1 MTYQNYSLKQLQA
14 IDAAHHLHPFTDHK
28 ELRGAGSRMITRAD
42 GPFIYDSEGNEILDG
57 MAGLW
62 CVNVG
67 YGRDELAEAAYEQ
80 MKELPY
86 YNSFF
91 KCSTP
96 TPVLLAQKTRRD
108 RARQTSTRCSS
119 ARPARKPTTRRC
131 GWCATTGRSKASRE
145 KNRIISRKMAYHGS
159 TIAGASLGGMDGM
172 HGQLGGAVPNIVHVM
187 MPYAFEL
194 ALPGESDHDFG
205 LRAAKAVE
213 DAILEAGADNVAAF
227 IGEPIQGA
235 GGVKIPPASYW
246 PEIQRICRKYD
257 VLLMLDEV
265 ITGYGR
271 TGEWFA
277 AQTFG
282 IEPDTITTAKALT
295 SGYQPLSALLVGDRI
310 AATLVEKGGEFFH
323 GYTYSGHPVAC
334 AVGAEE
340 PRDHRARRPD
350 RAGAR
355 PIPGLIS
362 RRRCSERIAGH
373 PLVGEVRSFGLMG
386 AIEIVKDKATRE
398 RFQPAGSA
406 AVVVRDHA
414 IANGMMLRATGDTM
428 ILSPPL
434 IWTRDTID
442 LACDRIVKALDLA
455 ERDLQEVNG
464 TFRESAGWAAI
475 ARRLDRMTT
484 YWRSIA

>member
-1 MTYQNYSLKQLQA
+1 MTYQNYSLAQLQQ
-14 IDAAHHLHPFTDHK
+14 IDAAHHLHPFTDHRD
-28 ELRGAGSRMITRAD
+28 LRDAGARMITRAE

-67 YGRDELAEAAYEQ
+67 YGRNELAEAAYRQ

-91 KCSTP
+91 RCSTP
-96 TPVLLAQKTRRD
+96 TPVLLSQRLAEIAPANVNQVFYG
-108 RARQTSTRCSS
+108 SS
-119 ARPARKPTTRRC
+119 GSESNDTALRLVRHFWALQGRP
-131 GWCATTGRSKASRE
+131 E
-145 KNRIISRKMAYHGS
+145 KNRIISRKTAYHGS
-159 TIAGASLGGMDGM
+159 TIAGASLGGMQGM
-172 HGQLGGAVPNIVHVM
+172 HDQLYGAVPNIVHVM
-187 MPYAFEL
+187 QPYAYEL

-227 IGEPIQGA
+227 IGEPVMGA
-235 GGVKIPPASYW
+235 GGVRIPPASYW
-246 PEIQRICRKYD
+246 PEIQRICRKHD

-271 TGEWFA
+271 TGAWFA

-282 IEPDTITTAKALT
+282 LEPDTITTAKALT

-310 AATLVEKGGEFFH
+310 AATLVEKGGEFYH

-334 AVGAEE
+334 AVALANLDIIEKE
-340 PRDHRARRPD
+340 
-350 RAGAR
+350 
-355 PIPGLIS
+355 GLIE
-362 RRRCSERIAGH
+362 RVRTDTGPYFATALQERIAGH
-373 PLVGEVRSFGLMG
+373 PLVGEVRAIGLMG
-386 AIEIVKDKATRE
+386 AIEIVRDKATKA
-398 RFQPAGSA
+398 RFEPAGDA

-428 ILSPPL
+428 IMSPPL
-434 IWTRDTID
+434 IWTRATID
-442 LACDRIVKALDLA
+442 MACERIVKALDLA
-455 ERDLQEVNG
+455 LADL
-464 TFRESAGWAAI
+464 SKKAA
-475 ARRLDRMTT
+475 
-484 YWRSIA
+484 

>member
-1 MTYQNYSLKQLQA
+1 MTYQNYSLEQLQK

-28 ELRGAGSRMITRAD
+28 ELRGLGSRMIARAK
-42 GPFIYDSEGNEILDG
+42 GPFIYDSEGKEILDA

-67 YGRDELAEAAYEQ
+67 YGRDELAEVAYEQ
-80 MKELPY
+80 MKQLPF

-91 KCSTP
+91 KCTTP
-96 TPVLLAQKTRRD
+96 PATLLAKKIAEIAPANINQVFFG
-108 RARQTSTRCSS
+108 SS
-119 ARPARKPTTRRC
+119 GSESNDTALRLVRHYWSLEGKPQ
-131 GWCATTGRSKASRE
+131 
-145 KNRIISRKMAYHGS
+145 KNRIISRNMAYHGS
-159 TIAGASLGGMDGM
+159 TVAGTSLGGMEHM

-194 ALPGESDHDFG
+194 ALPGESDQDFG
-205 LRAAKAVE
+205 IRAARAVE
-213 DAILEAGADNVAAF
+213 DAILEAGPDNVAAF

-277 AQTFG
+277 AQSMG
-282 IEPDTITTAKALT
+282 IEADTITTAKALT

-310 AATLVEKGGEFFH
+310 AATLVEKGGEFYH

-334 AVGAEE
+334 AVALRNLE
-340 PRDHRARRPD
+340 
-350 RAGAR
+350 
-355 PIPGLIS
+355 II
-362 RRRCSERIAGH
+362 EREGMIERVRSDTGPYFGEQLQKRVAGH
-373 PLVGEVRSFGLMG
+373 PLVGEVRTFGLLG
-386 AIEIVKDKATRE
+386 AIEIVSDRATRA
-398 RFQPAGSA
+398 RFEPSGSA

-414 IANGMMLRATGDTM
+414 IANGLMMRATGDTM

-434 IWTRDTID
+434 IWTRETID
-442 LACDRIVKALDLA
+442 LACDRIARALDLA
-455 ERDLQEVNG
+455 AADLG
-464 TFRESAGWAAI
+464 RK
-475 ARRLDRMTT
+475 
-484 YWRSIA
+484 

>member
-1 MTYQNYSLKQLQA
+1 MTYQNYSLKQLQQ

-28 ELRGAGSRMITRAD
+28 ELRAAGSRIITRAE
-42 GPFIYDSEGNEILDG
+42 GPFIYDSEGNQLLDG

-67 YGRDELAEAAYEQ
+67 YGRDELAEAAYRQ

-96 TPVLLAQKTRRD
+96 TPVLLSKRLAEIAPKGISQVFYG
-108 RARQTSTRCSS
+108 SS
-119 ARPARKPTTRRC
+119 GSEANDTALRLVRHYWALEGKP
-131 GWCATTGRSKASRE
+131 E
-145 KNRIISRKMAYHGS
+145 KNRIISRQMAYHGS
-159 TIAGASLGGMDGM
+159 TVAGASLGGMEHM
-172 HGQLGGAVPNIVHVM
+172 HEQLGGAVPNIVHVM

-213 DAILEAGADNVAAF
+213 DAILEAGADKVAAF
-227 IGEPIQGA
+227 IGEPIMGA

-246 PEIQRICRKYD
+246 PEVQRICRKYD

-277 AQTFG
+277 AQTMG
-282 IEPDTITTAKALT
+282 LEPDTITTAKALT

-310 AATLVEKGGEFFH
+310 ANTLVEKGGEFYH
-323 GYTYSGHPVAC
+323 GYTYAGHPVAC
-334 AVGAEE
+334 AVALANLDIIERE
-340 PRDHRARRPD
+340 
-350 RAGAR
+350 
-355 PIPGLIS
+355 GLV
-362 RRRCSERIAGH
+362 ERVKTDTGPYFAQALRERVAGH
-373 PLVGEVRSFGLMG
+373 PLVGETRAFGLMG
-386 AIEIVKDKATRE
+386 AIEIVKDRQTKE
-398 RFQPAGSA
+398 RFKPSGSA

-414 IANGMMLRATGDTM
+414 IAHGLMMRATGDTM

-442 LACDRIVKALDLA
+442 MACDRIVKALDLA
-455 ERDLQEVNG
+455 EADL
-464 TFRESAGWAAI
+464 
-475 ARRLDRMTT
+475 RRG
-484 YWRSIA
+484 

>member
-1 MTYQNYSLKQLQA
+1 MTYQNYSLKQLQQ
-14 IDAAHHLHPFTDHK
+14 IDALHHLHPFTDHK
-28 ELRGAGSRMITRAD
+28 ELRAAGSRIITHAE
-42 GPFIYDSEGNEILDG
+42 GPYIYDSEGAEILDG

-67 YGRDELAEAAYEQ
+67 YGREELAEAAYKQ

-96 TPVLLAQKTRRD
+96 TPVLLAKRLAEIAPKNVNQVFFG
-108 RARQTSTRCSS
+108 SS
-119 ARPARKPTTRRC
+119 GSEANDTALRLVRYYWMLEGKP
-131 GWCATTGRSKASRE
+131 E
-145 KNRIISRKMAYHGS
+145 KNRIISRKNAYHGS
-159 TIAGASLGGMDGM
+159 TVAGTSLGGMDAM
-172 HGQLGGAVPNIVHVM
+172 HKQLGGAVPNIVHVM
-187 MPYAFEL
+187 MPYAYEL

-213 DAILEAGADNVAAF
+213 DAILEAGAENVAAF
-227 IGEPIQGA
+227 IGEPIMGA
-235 GGVKIPPASYW
+235 GGVKIPPMSYW
-246 PEIQRICRKYD
+246 PEVQRICRKYD

-277 AQTFG
+277 AQSFG

-310 AATLVEKGGEFFH
+310 AATLVEKGGEFAH
-323 GYTYSGHPVAC
+323 GYTYAGHPVAC
-334 AVGAEE
+334 AVALANLDIIEKE
-340 PRDHRARRPD
+340 
-350 RAGAR
+350 
-355 PIPGLIS
+355 GLVE
-362 RRRCSERIAGH
+362 RVKTDTGPYFAKALQERIAGH

-386 AIEIVKDKATRE
+386 AIEIVKNKATKE
-398 RFQPAGSA
+398 RFAPAGSA

-434 IWTRDTID
+434 IWTRATID
-442 LACDRIVKALDLA
+442 SACDRIAKALDLA
-455 ERDLQEVNG
+455 AKDLHK
-464 TFRESAGWAAI
+464 T
-475 ARRLDRMTT
+475 
-484 YWRSIA
+484 

>member
-1 MTYQNYSLKQLQA
+1 MTYQNFSLAQLQA
-14 IDAAHHLHPFTDHK
+14 IDSAHHIHPFTDHK
-28 ELRGAGSRMITRAD
+28 DLRAAGARMITRAN
-42 GPFIYDSEGNEILDG
+42 GPFIYDSEGNELLDG

-62 CVNVG
+62 CVNIG
-67 YGRDELAEAAYEQ
+67 YGRNELAEAAYEQ

-91 KCSTP
+91 RCSTP
-96 TPVLLAQKTRRD
+96 TPVLLSKKLAEIAPKNMNQVFYG
-108 RARQTSTRCSS
+108 SS
-119 ARPARKPTTRRC
+119 GSESNDTALRLVRHYWALEGKPQ
-131 GWCATTGRSKASRE
+131 
-145 KNRIISRKMAYHGS
+145 KNRIISRNMAYHGS
-159 TIAGASLGGMDGM
+159 TITGASLGGMSGM
-172 HGQLGGAVPNIVHVM
+172 HEQLGGAVPNIVHVM
-187 MPYAFEL
+187 MPYAYEL

-213 DAILEAGADNVAAF
+213 DAILEAGAENVAAF
-227 IGEPIQGA
+227 IGEPIMGA

-277 AQTFG
+277 AQTMG
-282 IEPDTITTAKALT
+282 IEADTITTAKALT

-310 AATLVEKGGEFFH
+310 ATTLVEKGGEFNH

-334 AVGAEE
+334 AVALKNLELIE
-340 PRDHRARRPD
+340 KE
-350 RAGAR
+350 
-355 PIPGLIS
+355 GLIE
-362 RRRCSERIAGH
+362 RVKNDTGPYFAQMLRERISRH
-373 PLVGEVRSFGLMG
+373 PLVGEVRSIGLMG

-398 RFQPAGSA
+398 RFQPVGSA

-414 IANGMMLRATGDTM
+414 IAQGMMLRATGDSM

-434 IWTRDTID
+434 IWTRETID
-442 LACDRIVKALDLA
+442 MAGERIAKALDLA
-455 ERDLQEVNG
+455 EADL
-464 TFRESAGWAAI
+464 RKAS
-475 ARRLDRMTT
+475 
-484 YWRSIA
+484 

>member
-1 MTYQNYSLKQLQA
+1 MTYQNFSLKQLQQ

-28 ELRGAGSRMITRAD
+28 ELREIGSRMITRAE
-42 GPFIYDSEGNEILDG
+42 GPFIYDSEGTELLDG

-62 CVNVG
+62 CVNIG
-67 YGRDELAEAAYEQ
+67 YGRNELAEAAYAQ
-80 MKELPY
+80 MKEMPY

-96 TPVLLAQKTRRD
+96 TPVLLSKKLAELAPKNINQVFYG
-108 RARQTSTRCSS
+108 SS
-119 ARPARKPTTRRC
+119 GSESNDTALRLVRHYWALEGKP
-131 GWCATTGRSKASRE
+131 G

-159 TIAGASLGGMDGM
+159 TVAGTSLGGMDGM
-172 HGQLGGAVPNIVHVM
+172 HHQLGGAVPNIVHVM
-187 MPYAFEL
+187 MPYAYEL

-213 DAILEAGADNVAAF
+213 DAILEAGAENVAAF
-227 IGEPIQGA
+227 IGEPIMGA

-277 AQTFG
+277 AQTYG

-310 AATLVEKGGEFFH
+310 ASTVVEKGGEFYH

-334 AVGAEE
+334 AVALKNLEIIEQEGLVERVKNDTG
-340 PRDHRARRPD
+340 PYFARM
-350 RAGAR
+350 
-355 PIPGLIS
+355 LK
-362 RRRCSERIAGH
+362 ERIAGH
-373 PLVGEVRSFGLMG
+373 GLVGEVRSVGLMG
-386 AIEIVKDKATRE
+386 AIEIVKDKATKE
-398 RFQPAGSA
+398 RFAPVGSA
-406 AVVVRDHA
+406 AVTVRDHA
-414 IANGMMLRATGDTM
+414 IANGMMMRATGDSM

-434 IWTRDTID
+434 IWTRATID
-442 LACDRIVKALDLA
+442 MAGDRILKALDLA
-455 ERDLQEVNG
+455 ERDL
-464 TFRESAGWAAI
+464 RKA
-475 ARRLDRMTT
+475 
-484 YWRSIA
+484 

>member
-1 MTYQNYSLKQLQA
+1 MTYRNYSLKQLQQ
-14 IDAAHHLHPFTDHK
+14 IDAAHHLHPFTDHR
-28 ELRGAGSRMITRAD
+28 ELREAGSRIITRGE
-42 GPFIYDSEGNEILDG
+42 GPYIYDSEGFELLDG

-96 TPVLLAQKTRRD
+96 TPVLLAKKLAEIAPPTVNQVFFG
-108 RARQTSTRCSS
+108 SS
-119 ARPARKPTTRRC
+119 GSEANDTALRLVRHYWALEGKP
-131 GWCATTGRSKASRE
+131 E
-145 KNRIISRKMAYHGS
+145 KNRIISRRNAYHGS
-159 TIAGASLGGMDGM
+159 TVAGTSLGGMEAM
-172 HGQLGGAVPNIVHVM
+172 HKQLGGAVPNIVHVM

-194 ALPGESDHDFG
+194 AEPGESDHDFG
-205 LRAAKAVE
+205 LRAARVVE
-213 DAILEAGADNVAAF
+213 EAILEAGPDKVAAF
-227 IGEPIQGA
+227 IGEPIMGA
-235 GGVKIPPASYW
+235 GGVKIPPMSYW
-246 PEIQRICRKYD
+246 PEVERICRKYD

-277 AQTFG
+277 AQSFG
-282 IEPDTITTAKALT
+282 ISPDTITTAKALT

-310 AATLVEKGGEFFH
+310 ARTLVEKGGEFHH

-334 AVGAEE
+334 AVALANVGIIERE
-340 PRDHRARRPD
+340 
-350 RAGAR
+350 
-355 PIPGLIS
+355 GLVERVKS
-362 RRRCSERIAGH
+362 DTGPYFAHALGERIADH

-386 AIEIVKDKATRE
+386 AIEIVKDKGTKE
-398 RFQPAGSA
+398 RFAPSGSA

-414 IANGMMLRATGDTM
+414 IANGMMMRATGDTM

-442 LACDRIVKALDLA
+442 MACERIVKALDLA
-455 ERDLQEVNG
+455 AADL
-464 TFRESAGWAAI
+464 
-475 ARRLDRMTT
+475 RR
-484 YWRSIA
+484 

>member
-1 MTYQNYSLKQLQA
+1 MTYQNFSLKQLQD

-28 ELRGAGSRMITRAD
+28 DLRGAGSRMITRAN

-67 YGRDELAEAAYEQ
+67 YGRHELAEAAYEQ

-91 KCSTP
+91 RCTTP
-96 TPVLLAQKTRRD
+96 TPVLLSQKL
-108 RARQTSTRCSS
+108 AEVAPAGISQVFYGSS
-119 ARPARKPTTRRC
+119 GSESNDTALRLVRHYWALEGKP
-131 GWCATTGRSKASRE
+131 E
-145 KNRIISRKMAYHGS
+145 KNIIISRHNAYHGS
-159 TIAGASLGGMDGM
+159 TVAGVSLGGMSAM
-172 HGQLGGAVPNIVHVM
+172 HSQLGGAVPNVVHVM

-205 LRAAKAVE
+205 LRAARAIE
-213 DAILEAGADNVAAF
+213 DAIIEAGPENVAAF
-227 IGEPIQGA
+227 IGEPVMGA

-246 PEIQRICRKYD
+246 PEVQRICRKYD
-257 VLLMLDEV
+257 ILLMLDEV

-271 TGEWFA
+271 TGSWFA
-277 AQTFG
+277 AQTLG
-282 IEPDTITTAKALT
+282 IEADTITTAKALT

-310 AATLVEKGGEFFH
+310 AKTVIEKGGEFYH

-334 AVGAEE
+334 AVALANLEIIE
-340 PRDHRARRPD
+340 KE
-350 RAGAR
+350 
-355 PIPGLIS
+355 GLID
-362 RRRCSERIAGH
+362 RVRDETGPYFLQALQERIAGH
-373 PLVGEVRSFGLMG
+373 GIVGEVRSIGLMG
-386 AIEIVKDKATRE
+386 AIEIVKDKETRE
-398 RFQPAGSA
+398 RFPDEGSA

-434 IWTRDTID
+434 IWTKDTID
-442 LACDRIVKALDLA
+442 LAMDRISKALDLA
-455 ERDLQEVNG
+455 EADL
-464 TFRESAGWAAI
+464 RK
-475 ARRLDRMTT
+475 
-484 YWRSIA
+484 

>member
-1 MTYQNYSLKQLQA
+1 MTYQNFSLKQLQD

-28 ELRGAGSRMITRAD
+28 DLRAAGSRIITRAS
-42 GPFIYDSEGNEILDG
+42 GPFIYDSEGNELLDG

-67 YGRDELAEAAYEQ
+67 YGRDELAEAAYAQ

-96 TPVLLAQKTRRD
+96 TPVLLSKRLAEIAPSGVSQVFYG
-108 RARQTSTRCSS
+108 SS
-119 ARPARKPTTRRC
+119 GSESNDTALRLVRHYWALEGKPQ
-131 GWCATTGRSKASRE
+131 
-145 KNRIISRKMAYHGS
+145 KNRIISRKNAYHGS
-159 TIAGASLGGMDGM
+159 TVAGTSLGGMAAM

-194 ALPGESDHDFG
+194 ALPGESDHEFG

-213 DAILEAGADNVAAF
+213 DAILEAGPETVAAF

-235 GGVKIPPASYW
+235 GGVKIPPESYW

-271 TGEWFA
+271 TGAWFA
-277 AQTFG
+277 AQSMG

-295 SGYQPLSALLVGDRI
+295 SGYQPLSALLVGERI
-310 AATLVEKGGEFFH
+310 ASTVVDKGGEFFH

-334 AVGAEE
+334 AVALANLDIIERE
-340 PRDHRARRPD
+340 
-350 RAGAR
+350 
-355 PIPGLIS
+355 GLI
-362 RRRCSERIAGH
+362 ERVRDDTGPYFRQALTEVLADHGI
-373 PLVGEVRSFGLMG
+373 VGEVRTFGLMG
-386 AIEIVKDKATRE
+386 AIEIVKDKGTRE
-398 RFQPAGSA
+398 RFAGGGAA
-406 AVVVRDHA
+406 AVAVRDHA
-414 IANGMMLRATGDTM
+414 IANGMMMRATGDTM

-434 IWTRDTID
+434 IWTRETID
-442 LACDRIVKALDLA
+442 MAAERIGKALDLA
-455 ERDLQEVNG
+455 ERDLRG
-464 TFRESAGWAAI
+464 
-475 ARRLDRMTT
+475 
-484 YWRSIA
+484 

>member
-1 MTYQNYSLKQLQA
+1 MTYQNYSLKQLQQ

-28 ELRGAGSRMITRAD
+28 ELREAGSRIITRAE
-42 GPFIYDSEGNEILDG
+42 GPYIYDSEGNEILDG

-67 YGRDELAEAAYEQ
+67 YGRNELAEAAYRQ

-96 TPVLLAQKTRRD
+96 TPVLLAKRLAELAPKSVNQVFFG
-108 RARQTSTRCSS
+108 SS
-119 ARPARKPTTRRC
+119 GSEANDTALRLVRHYWALEGKP
-131 GWCATTGRSKASRE
+131 E
-145 KNRIISRKMAYHGS
+145 KNRIISRRNAYHGS
-159 TIAGASLGGMDGM
+159 TVAGTSLGGMEPM
-172 HGQLGGAVPNIVHVM
+172 HKQLGGAVPNIVHVM
-187 MPYAFEL
+187 MPYAYEL
-194 ALPGESDHDFG
+194 ALPGESDHEFG

-213 DAILEAGADNVAAF
+213 DAIVEAGPEKVAAF
-227 IGEPIQGA
+227 IGEPIMGA
-235 GGVKIPPASYW
+235 GGVKIPPMSYW
-246 PEIQRICRKYD
+246 PEVERICRKYD

-277 AQTFG
+277 AQSFG

-310 AATLVEKGGEFFH
+310 ARTLVEKGGEFYH
-323 GYTYSGHPVAC
+323 GYTYAGHPVAC
-334 AVGAEE
+334 AVALANLDIIEREGLV
-340 PRDHRARRPD
+340 D
-350 RAGAR
+350 RVKNDTGPYFAQALR
-355 PIPGLIS
+355 
-362 RRRCSERIAGH
+362 ERIADH
-373 PLVGEVRSFGLMG
+373 RLVGEVRSFGLMG
-386 AIEIVKDKATRE
+386 AIEIVRDKATRE
-398 RFQPAGSA
+398 RFEGEGRA

-414 IANGMMLRATGDTM
+414 IANGLMLRATGDTM

-434 IWTRDTID
+434 IWTRETID

-455 ERDLQEVNG
+455 EKDLFG
-464 TFRESAGWAAI
+464 
-475 ARRLDRMTT
+475 
-484 YWRSIA
+484 

>member
-1 MTYQNYSLKQLQA
+1 MTYQNFSLKQLQQ

-28 ELRGAGSRMITRAD
+28 ELRGAGSRIITHAK
-42 GPFIYDSEGNEILDG
+42 GPFIYDSEGAEILDG

-67 YGRDELAEAAYEQ
+67 YGRDELADAAYAQ

-96 TPVLLAQKTRRD
+96 TPVLLSKRLAEIAPKGVSQVFYG
-108 RARQTSTRCSS
+108 SS
-119 ARPARKPTTRRC
+119 GSEANDTALRLVRHFWTLEGKP
-131 GWCATTGRSKASRE
+131 E
-145 KNRIISRKMAYHGS
+145 KNRIISRKNAYHGS
-159 TIAGASLGGMDGM
+159 TVAGTSLGGMEGM
-172 HGQLGGAVPNIVHVM
+172 HSQLGGPVPNIVHVM
-187 MPYAFEL
+187 MPYAYEL

-205 LRAAKAVE
+205 IRAAKAVE
-213 DAILEAGADNVAAF
+213 DAIIEAGAENVAAF
-227 IGEPIQGA
+227 IGEPIMGA

-246 PEIQRICRKYD
+246 PEVQRICRKHD

-277 AQTFG
+277 ADYYG
-282 IEPDTITTAKALT
+282 IQPDTITTAKALT

-310 AATLVEKGGEFFH
+310 ATTLVEKGGEFYH

-334 AVGAEE
+334 AVALANLDIIAKE
-340 PRDHRARRPD
+340 
-350 RAGAR
+350 
-355 PIPGLIS
+355 GLV
-362 RRRCSERIAGH
+362 ERVKNETGPYFAKALQEQIAGH
-373 PLVGEVRSFGLMG
+373 DLVGEVRSIGLMG
-386 AIEIVKDKATRE
+386 AIEIVRDKATKE
-398 RFQPAGSA
+398 RFSPAGSA
-406 AVVVRDHA
+406 AVTVRDHA
-414 IANGMMLRATGDTM
+414 IAHGMMLRATGDTM

-442 LACDRIVKALDLA
+442 MCCERIGKALDLA
-455 ERDLQEVNG
+455 KDDL
-464 TFRESAGWAAI
+464 RKA
-475 ARRLDRMTT
+475 
-484 YWRSIA
+484 